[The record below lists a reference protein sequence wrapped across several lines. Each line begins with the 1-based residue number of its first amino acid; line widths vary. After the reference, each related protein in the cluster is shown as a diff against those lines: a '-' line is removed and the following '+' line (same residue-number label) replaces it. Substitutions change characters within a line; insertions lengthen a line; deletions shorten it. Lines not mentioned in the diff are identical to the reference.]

1 MPAIQ
6 FPDFPDDEADDGLI
20 GGRYLFLSDLGQ
32 GGMGVTARYWDTVE
46 GRPVVIK
53 RPRREFSEKPGFL
66 ERFDREVR
74 LMRSLHHPHIV
85 PIIDA
90 GSDRDV
96 PFIVM
101 PFLPGGSLSVRR
113 LRDEQGRPQANT
125 PSMLHLWLPGIAA
138 ALDYVHAQGAV
149 HRDVKPAN
157 IFFNSSWDASL
168 GDFGV
173 AKILDDTSGL
183 DREQT
188 LTGTNVAVGTDV
200 YMAPEL
206 FTPKPMLTGAV
217 DQYALAVLV
226 YEMLCGRRPFSG
238 DTAHL
243 IVEVTSKEAPLLSR
257 HQPELPPRLV
267 QAVHR
272 GLAKRPRERFASC
285 TAFARAVLADVPP
298 MADEPGVARLACPQ
312 CGHLIKIATS
322 DAGKRGRC
330 PKCSKRLVI
339 AADLCALWTRD
350 EEAIVA
356 GQPATPWPV
365 GDETTPAPSE
375 KSTADESGPIF
386 KPLSRPTPLP
396 RRKRQSRLQR
406 QLAIAAMVVFNV
418 AGGAFLGTVLFGDLV
433 RNWLYPPPPAP
444 ERQFKLD
451 HESPVTL
458 EKEGLQLSV
467 PTGWRNVP
475 RSLGALATFE
485 PKSGAPVPLIRVFAD
500 TEPKPKPKVS
510 VSGALIT
517 KVGNKTVRGRSY
529 SVHVTT
535 LEDQARDAQ
544 RLAELVAASVK
555 EWSGIRIPAARV
567 TGLRTEYFR
576 DRELQDRIDFT
587 DITPQIS
594 VDWGDGPPVAELPP
608 DHFSVRWTGFI
619 SAERSGR
626 HSFCGHRDN
635 GLRLTV
641 NGQRIV
647 DQWDDGW
654 GPYQSAPIHLL
665 ADKWYPIEIEMYDAF
680 GGAALTLEWQG
691 EVGGAEMVPSDCLR
705 PAP

>member
-6 FPDFPDDEADDGLI
+6 LPDFPDDEADDGLI

-32 GGMGVTARYWDTVE
+32 GGMGVTARYWDSVE

-53 RPRREFSEKPGFL
+53 RPRREFIEKPGFL

-90 GSDRDV
+90 GSHQGL
-96 PFIVM
+96 PYIVM

-113 LRDEQGRPQANT
+113 LRDDEGRPQPNT

-138 ALDYVHAQGAV
+138 SLDYVHAQGAV

-157 IFFNSSWDASL
+157 IFFDAFWHASL

-188 LTGTNVAVGTDV
+188 LTGTNVAVGTEC
-200 YMAPEL
+200 YMGPEL
-206 FTPKPMLTGAV
+206 FTPRPILTGAV

-226 YEMLCGRRPFSG
+226 YEMLCGCRPFSG
-238 DTAHL
+238 DTAHI
-243 IVEVTSKEAPLLSR
+243 IVEVTSKEAPPLNR
-257 HQPELPPRLV
+257 QQPGLPPRLV

-272 GLAKRPRERFASC
+272 GLAKRPGERFTSC
-285 TAFARAVLADVPP
+285 TAFAQAVLADVPP
-298 MADEPGVARLACPQ
+298 MADEPGAARFACPK

-339 AADLCALWTRD
+339 AGDLAALWTRD

-356 GQPATPWPV
+356 GQPAAAWPV
-365 GDETTPAPSE
+365 GDEATPMPPTGSPAE
-375 KSTADESGPIF
+375 ESGPVF

-396 RRKRQSRLQR
+396 RRKRQSRLPR
-406 QLAIAAMVVFNV
+406 QLLMIAMVLLNV
-418 AGGAFLGTVLFGDLV
+418 AGAAFIGTVLFGDLM
-433 RNWLYPPPPAP
+433 RGWLYPAP
-444 ERQFKLD
+444 ERQFMLD

-458 EKEGLQLSV
+458 EKERLQVSPPV
-467 PTGWRNVP
+467 GWRNVP
-475 RSLGALATFE
+475 QSRGILVTFE
-485 PKSGAPVPLIRVFAD
+485 PKSGVPVPLIRVFAGA
-500 TEPKPKPKVS
+500 EPKPEPNVP
-510 VSGALIT
+510 VSGTLIT
-517 KVGNKTVRGRSY
+517 KVGNKTVRGRRY
-529 SVHVTT
+529 SVHVTA
-535 LEDQARDAQ
+535 LKEQARDAQ
-544 RLAELVAASVK
+544 RLAALVAGSVK
-555 EWSGIRIPAARV
+555 EWSGVQLPVAPK
-567 TGLRTEYFR
+567 TGLRAHYFK
-576 DRELQDRIDFT
+576 DRELQDRIDYT
-587 DITPQIS
+587 DITPEIS
-594 VDWGDGPPVAELPP
+594 VDWGDGPPVAGLPA
-608 DHFSVRWTGFI
+608 DNFSVRWTGFI
-619 SAERSGR
+619 SAQRPGR

-654 GPYQSAPIHLL
+654 GQYQSAPIHLL
-665 ADKWYPIEIEMYDAF
+665 ADKWYPIEIEMYDA
-680 GGAALTLEWQG
+680 GGNAALTLQWQG
-691 EVGGAEMVPSDCLR
+691 EVGEAELVPSDCLR